1 MSDITVHGPRALGAV
16 DRDVARRE
24 VLGFMLAG
32 EAYAIDLHRLSEIL
46 RPLPIT
52 EIPRTSSEVL
62 GVMSVRGRLVT
73 VFDLRQRFCLVKGAA
88 MDRSSRI
95 VLVDV
100 ATEVVG
106 LLVDRVLGVIRLA
119 EDEIEPPAVLGGD
132 PPPHVV
138 GVARPRAARGASEES
153 PAEPPLPLVLLDL
166 RPLLATF
173 GAERAT

>member
-1 MSDITVHGPRALGAV
+1 MIRGLRALDATG
-16 DRDVARRE
+16 RDAPLRE
-24 VLGFMLAG
+24 VLGFMLGG
-32 EAYAIDLHRLSEIL
+32 EGYAIDLHHLSEIL

-52 EIPRTSSEVL
+52 EIPRTTSEVL

-88 MDRSSRI
+88 MDRSSRV

-106 LLVDRVLGVIRLA
+106 LLVDRVLGVVRLA
-119 EDEIEPPAVLGGD
+119 PGEIEPASVLGGD

-138 GVARPRAARGASEES
+138 GVARPRSPRGPVDS
-153 PAEPPLPLVLLDL
+153 PDAEAPLPLVVLD
-166 RPLLATF
+166 PKALLATF
-173 GAERAT
+173 RAERAP